1 MQDTEQRLIDDL
13 MDNLS
18 YHFVIKQKVPGEGI
32 QLSLS
37 SHAVFGDDCI
47 TLPFDSETDTALYL
61 LDEFRKGAI
70 VSEEHVEIARA
81 ILRGDRPMFVYEE
94 KQPDGTLL
102 LSLHDDL
109 PPKGWRSHIIIFAS
123 RWHKGLA
130 RFLLRRLHE
139 SKRVRASEETVQ
151 QAMAL
156 MG

>member
-1 MQDTEQRLIDDL
+1 MQDTEQMLIDDL

-18 YHFVIKQKVPGEGI
+18 YYFVIKQTVPGEGI

-37 SHAVFGDDCI
+37 SHAAFGNDCI
-47 TLPFDSETDTALYL
+47 TLPFDSDTDTALYL

-94 KQPDGTLL
+94 NQPDGTRL

-109 PPKGWRSHIIIFAS
+109 PPKGLHIIVFAS

-130 RFLLRRLHE
+130 KFLLRRLSE

-151 QAMAL
+151 QALAL
-156 MG
+156 MK

>member
-1 MQDTEQRLIDDL
+1 MQDTEQMFIDDL
-13 MDNLS
+13 MHSLS
-18 YHFVIKQKVPGEGI
+18 YYFVVKQTVPGQGT

-37 SHAVFGDDCI
+37 SYAPFGNDRI
-47 TLPFDSETDTALYL
+47 TLSFDSETDTALYL

-81 ILRGDRPMFVYEE
+81 ILRGDQPMFVYEE
-94 KQPDGTLL
+94 KQPDGMLL
-102 LSLHDDL
+102 LSLHDEL
-109 PPKGWRSHIIIFAS
+109 PPKGSHIIVFAS

-139 SKRVRASEETVQ
+139 SKRVSASEETVQ
-151 QAMAL
+151 QAIAL